1 IDGELR
7 RPGTSIAGPPLE
19 TRSAGGA
26 ACANS
31 GSWQVWQDRRPDADR
46 VSSRNNC
53 PPRAA
58 TGDRPGLDGAA
69 AVATACASPVQAA
82 TPEATDRMS
91 TANTGLHCKVTG
103 S

>member
-1 IDGELR
+1 MDGELR
-7 RPGTSIAGPPLE
+7 SPGTSIAGPPLE
-19 TRSAGGA
+19 TRSPGGA

-53 PPRAA
+53 SPRAA
-58 TGDRPGLDGAA
+58 TGDRPDVDGTA
-69 AVATACASPVQAA
+69 AVATTCASPAQAV
-82 TPEATDRMS
+82 TPAVTVKMNP
-91 TANTGLHCKVTG
+91 ANTACRCKVTG

>member
-1 IDGELR
+1 M
-7 RPGTSIAGPPLE
+7 PGMSIAGPPLE

-46 VSSRNNC
+46 VSSRNNRS
-53 PPRAA
+53 PRAA
-58 TGDRPGLDGAA
+58 TGDRPGIDGAA
-69 AVATACASPVQAA
+69 AVATTCVSPEQAA
-82 TPEATDRMS
+82 TPAVTDRRNP
-91 TANTGLHCKVTG
+91 ANAGLPCKVTE

>member
-1 IDGELR
+1 MDGELR
-7 RPGTSIAGPPLE
+7 RPETSIAGPPLE
-19 TRSAGGA
+19 TRSPGGA

-53 PPRAA
+53 SPRAA
-58 TGDRPGLDGAA
+58 TGDRPGVDGSA
-69 AVATACASPVQAA
+69 AVATTCVSPAQAA
-82 TPEATDRMS
+82 TPAATDR
-91 TANTGLHCKVTG
+91 TNPAQTGLHCKVTG